1 MKNVEVSLSKNKLKK
16 LLATGVAFATCL
28 SLCTPALLHATE
40 NADVEEK
47 VVYSASGEPTND
59 PTITSSGDVSN
70 DATGDPDDEVVPT
83 KDAVEPS
90 GDSVEQ
96 PDEEVTSDPQD
107 QASGDAT
114 SDPVIDESIIVT
126 GDIQSDTVVGLI
138 KDEKVKEPS
147 INVEKN
153 DQKITKDIFAAA
165 KEAGKPLKIT
175 VMGTV
180 GTAYTIQFA
189 KVENANIDFDL
200 KVDIN
205 NVSKVLNTE
214 VPKGTNTV
222 EFNFAYHGDLPGTAQ
237 VIAPIDGL
245 GIKDGNVFVY
255 YVNEKTNELELVSK
269 DATVKN
275 SVVTFS
281 ITHCSKYVVSDKAL
295 VEETKEPEKEPEKPV
310 APTTPTKPAKPEKP
324 EKPSATKP
332 ADKDST
338 IKDTSTTTTNVIPM
352 LAGIA
357 MLAGAAVIV
366 LRKKEN

>member
-28 SLCTPALLHATE
+28 SLCTPALLHASE

-59 PTITSSGDVSN
+59 PTITPSGDVSN
-70 DATGDPDDEVVPT
+70 DATGDTDDEVVPT

-90 GDSVEQ
+90 GDPVEQ

-114 SDPVIDESIIVT
+114 SDQVVKEYIHVT
-126 GDIQSDTVVGLI
+126 GDIQTEDAVDLI
-138 KDEKVKEPS
+138 KNEEVKEPS

-165 KEAGKPLKIT
+165 KETGKPLKIT

-189 KVENANIDFDL
+189 KIENANIDFDL

-214 VPKGTNTV
+214 VPKGTNIV

-237 VIAPIDGL
+237 VIAPINGL

-255 YVNEKTNELELVSK
+255 YVNENTNKLELVSK

-295 VEETKEPEKEPEKPV
+295 VEETKEPEKEPEKPLT
-310 APTTPTKPAKPEKP
+310 PTTPTKPAKPEKP
-324 EKPSATKP
+324 STTKP

-366 LRKKEN
+366 LRKKES

>member
-1 MKNVEVSLSKNKLKK
+1 MKNVEISLSKTKLKK
-16 LLATGVAFATCL
+16 LLATGVAVATCL

-40 NADVEEK
+40 TDNNEEK
-47 VVYSASGEPTND
+47 VVYAASGEATND
-59 PTITSSGDVSN
+59 PVVTPSGDVSN
-70 DATGDPDDEVVPT
+70 DAVEDEDAVIPT

-90 GDSVEQ
+90 GDPEE
-96 PDEEVTSDPQD
+96 PDETVTSDPEEQV
-107 QASGDAT
+107 SGDAT
-114 SDPVIDESIIVT
+114 NDPVIDENITVT
-126 GDIQSDTVVGLI
+126 GDIHKDAVVDLI

-153 DQKITKDIFAAA
+153 DQKITKDIFEAA
-165 KEAGKPLKIT
+165 KETGKPLKIT

-189 KVENANIDFDL
+189 KVENANVDFDL
-200 KVDIN
+200 KVEIS
-205 NVSKVLNTE
+205 NVSKILNTE

-222 EFNFAYHGDLPGTAQ
+222 EFNFAYHGDLPGKAQ
-237 VIAPIDGL
+237 VSAPIEGL

-255 YVNEKTNELELVSK
+255 YVNEKTNNLELVSK
-269 DATVKN
+269 DATVKD

-281 ITHCSKYVVSDKAL
+281 ITHCSKYVISDKAL
-295 VEETKEPEKEPEKPV
+295 VEETKEPEKPV
-310 APTTPTKPAKPEKP
+310 APTTPTKPT
-324 EKPSATKP
+324 KPSATKP

-338 IKDTSTTTTNVIPM
+338 IKDTSSTTTNVIPM

-357 MLAGAAVIV
+357 MLAGAAVVV